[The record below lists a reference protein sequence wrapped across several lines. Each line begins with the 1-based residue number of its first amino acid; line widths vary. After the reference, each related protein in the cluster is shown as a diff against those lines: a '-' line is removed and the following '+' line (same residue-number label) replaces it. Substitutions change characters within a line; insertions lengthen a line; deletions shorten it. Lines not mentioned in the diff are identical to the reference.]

1 MNSTSRRFLILLA
14 AIVAAGWVAS
24 LQLRPARS
32 ADLEAADS
40 DDPTTP
46 EMEARIDAAT
56 DKALEYLASIQTPDG
71 WWSSFGKVPAG
82 RADRNASPRSTAI
95 TSLAILAFMAKGHQP
110 DEEKYGVALDRGID
124 FIVRSQLPNGYL
136 SGSGGRMYAHGIST
150 VMLAEVVGQV
160 TGKRQKLV
168 KDALARAVKLILDAQ
183 KIPKPPPYMGG
194 WRYEPTSQDYDLSCT
209 GWQLMAL
216 RAAKNAG
223 ADVPTT
229 AIDDA
234 VGCVKRSA
242 HPQGGFGYGL
252 GGSGL
257 SPAMSGTGVL
267 CMELCGKHL
276 SPEAIQAGDWIL
288 RAGVR
293 PYATPF
299 QYYTMYYCSQ
309 AMFQLGG
316 HYWKQYWPA
325 AAEEILKRQL
335 PDGSFPL
342 GQAEE
347 AGAGPAY
354 STAMAVLSLGVRYRL
369 LPIYQR

>member
-1 MNSTSRRFLILLA
+1 
-14 AIVAAGWVAS
+14 
-24 LQLRPARS
+24 
-32 ADLEAADS
+32 
-40 DDPTTP
+40 
-46 EMEARIDAAT
+46 
-56 DKALEYLASIQTPDG
+56 
-71 WWSSFGKVPAG
+71 
-82 RADRNASPRSTAI
+82 
-95 TSLAILAFMAKGHQP
+95 
-110 DEEKYGVALDRGID
+110 
-124 FIVRSQLPNGYL
+124 
-136 SGSGGRMYAHGIST
+136 MYAHGIST
-150 VMLAEVVGQV
+150 VMLAEVAGQV

-183 KIPKPPPYMGG
+183 KIPKDPNYKGG
-194 WRYEPTSQDYDLSCT
+194 WRYEPTSTDYDLSCT
-209 GWQLMAL
+209 GWQLMSL

-242 HPQGGFGYGL
+242 HPQGGFGYGI

-257 SPAMSGTGVL
+257 TPAMTGTGIL

-276 SPEAIQAGDWIL
+276 SPEAIAAGDWIL
-288 RAGVR
+288 RSGVR
-293 PYATPF
+293 PYSTPQY

-342 GQAEE
+342 GTGEE
-347 AGAGPAY
+347 YNAGPSYA
-354 STAMAVLSLGVRYRL
+354 TAMAVLSLAVRYRL